1 MFLQSSERNLV
12 QLMAW
17 PSTATCSLDTPTT
30 DGLTEKRCRSPRP
43 CTVVGLRR
51 ARGTA
56 VGLRS
61 RRIKSGCRRSPRW
74 PLAGGLR
81 KRIREVRGWK
91 TKRMNGGTHLSYRSN
106 HGDVLTQTLAAGQGC
121 AWPLEDVRVR
131 SGLMGGR
138 CGGRES

>member
-1 MFLQSSERNLV
+1 MRRGGRIVYRVVPTIVFLCPLYLICTLV

-17 PSTATCSLDTPTT
+17 PSTATCNLDTPMTH
-30 DGLTEKRCRSPRP
+30 GLTEKRCRSPRP

-74 PLAGGLR
+74 PLAGGLS
-81 KRIREVRGWK
+81 
-91 TKRMNGGTHLSYRSN
+91 HRSN

-121 AWPLEDVRVR
+121 AWPLEDLRVR